1 MKRAY
6 STAAATVCLLLTTPT
21 VSGWAQVTSATQPV
35 TGITMATKR
44 IAAGRITAVD
54 LKART
59 VTVMLSNGRS
69 VSGRVSE
76 GVGGLDLVKV
86 GDHVE
91 ATFEERLSFV
101 LSAPGTATP
110 ANRAIGGLATSRA
123 DEMPAG
129 YMAAYAVST
138 WMVVGTDV
146 ANNTISLVEPGGGQ
160 VLTFEVRTAEGR
172 ASLPRVKAGDKLTAV
187 KAEFL
192 FARIVRKP

>member
-1 MKRAY
+1 MKPAY
-6 STAAATVCLLLTTPT
+6 SAAATMVGLLLTTLTFP
-21 VSGWAQVTSATQPV
+21 GWAQVTSATPPV
-35 TGITMATKR
+35 TGITMATKKV
-44 IAAGRITAVD
+44 AEGRVTAVD

-69 VSGRVSE
+69 VSGKVSE
-76 GVGGLDLVKV
+76 GVGGLDLVKA

-91 ATFEERLSFV
+91 ATLEERLSFV

-110 ANRAIGGLATSRA
+110 TNRAIGGLATSRA

-129 YMAAYAVST
+129 YMATYAVST

-146 ANNTISLVEPGGGQ
+146 ANNTISLVAPAGGQ
-160 VLTFEVRTAEGR
+160 VLTFAVRTAEGR

-187 KAEFL
+187 QAEFL